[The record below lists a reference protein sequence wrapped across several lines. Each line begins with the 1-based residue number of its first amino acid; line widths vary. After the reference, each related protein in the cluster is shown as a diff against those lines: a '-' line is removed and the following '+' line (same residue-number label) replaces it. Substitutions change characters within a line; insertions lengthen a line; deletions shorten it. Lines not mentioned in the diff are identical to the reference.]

1 MFPEIWKDYPEFPCS
16 YQVSTHGRVRS
27 KDKLVIKKNGV
38 TCSRKGV
45 ILSQQWHKQGMYRVR
60 LCVNG
65 NKCSR
70 SVHRMVALTF
80 LDNPLL
86 KPEVNHLNG
95 DRRINILINLEW
107 ATKEE
112 NMRHAVSSGLISN
125 PFGADARHF
134 KRSVQVFEN
143 GELVATLCGNKELTD
158 FGLCYKLVSACL
170 LGKQSSHRGYTFKSL
185 EV

>member
-16 YQVSTHGRVRS
+16 YQVSTYGRVRG
-27 KDKLVIKKNGV
+27 KTKVVIKKNGV
-38 TCSRKGV
+38 PCSRTGSV
-45 ILSQQWHKQGMYRVR
+45 LSQHWNKQGMYRVR

-65 NKCSR
+65 QKFSR

-80 LDNPLL
+80 LDNPLS
-86 KPEVNHLNG
+86 KSEVNHLNG
-95 DRRINILINLEW
+95 NRRINILINLEW

-112 NMRHAVSSGLISN
+112 NMEHAVSIGLIDN
-125 PFGADARHF
+125 PFGKDARHF
-134 KRSVQVFEN
+134 KRSVQVFKDDT
-143 GELVATLCGNKELTD
+143 LVATLSGNKELTD